1 MKQTKLLSALFLSA
15 ILCSTP
21 AVAQITPDKGG
32 WRASSKTAKSI
43 TGDIAFLNDKI
54 AINFATFPLADI
66 RTLAPAEISAV
77 FDADA
82 SAGVTGELYR
92 LSIPGNRKFLHSSTI
107 CGAED
112 TQWIATYVTGKT
124 LQLAFFSGSAMPVFT
139 LDAISNSSSVCGLYT
154 YTR

>member
-1 MKQTKLLSALFLSA
+1 MKQTKRLCALLLSGLLCTAPAL
-15 ILCSTP
+15 
-21 AVAQITPDKGG
+21 AQVNPDKGG
-32 WRASSKTAKSI
+32 WRASSKTARSI

-54 AINFATFPLADI
+54 SISFITFPLADI

-82 SAGVTGELYR
+82 SSGVTGELYR
-92 LSIPGNRKFLHSSTI
+92 LSIPGNKKFLHGNTI

-124 LQLAFFSGSAMPVFT
+124 LQLAFFSGTNMPVFT